1 MASGVDSVDAQHRE
15 LIVMINRLHRA
26 CLEQRGRDEVAEML
40 RLLGDYVQ
48 NHFRHEEE
56 IMERHRCPVKTKNQA
71 AHQDFLAT
79 FQKIAAKFAANEDTT
94 AILLDLR
101 RLVASW
107 LTTHIC
113 HVDTGLR
120 GCASDS
126 AHRRAALAGNGVAG
140 SAISE

>member
-1 MASGVDSVDAQHRE
+1 
-15 LIVMINRLHRA
+15 
-26 CLEQRGRDEVAEML
+26 
-40 RLLGDYVQ
+40 
-48 NHFRHEEE
+48 
-56 IMERHRCPVKTKNQA
+56 MERHRCPMKGKNQA
-71 AHQDFLAT
+71 AHRDFLAT

-120 GCASDS
+120 GCVSGS
-126 AHRRAALAGNGVAG
+126 GHRHTTLVGSGVA
-140 SAISE
+140 SPANSK